1 MYEFIRGTLVQ
12 LETNKAIVDVNG
24 VGYKIFIPIN
34 SYSAMPVLK
43 STILLYTTLIVRE
56 DSHSI
61 YGFLNSNERDLFET
75 LINVSGIGPKTAMSI
90 IGHIDYENFYNA
102 VTNGDYRLISKV
114 PGIGK
119 KTAQRILIEISGKL
133 DNYKIPISNQNTK
146 NSISYDAM
154 TALINLGY
162 NPIQAQKAIKIA
174 LEENNDEK
182 DIGKLVSFALRKI

>member
-43 STILLYTTLIVRE
+43 STVLLYTTLIVRE

-102 VTNGDYRLISKV
+102 VTNGDCRLISKV